1 VKLIVQIP
9 CLDEA
14 RTLPQTVA
22 DIPRELDGVDEI
34 ELLVVDDG
42 STDGTAEVARRIGV
56 DHVVRF
62 TSQKGLAQAFYA
74 GLDAC
79 LRLGA
84 DVIVNTD
91 GDNQYRGEDM
101 GRLIAPILA
110 GEADMVVGDRE
121 VRKLQHLSKSRRLLQ
136 RLGSAVVRRAS
147 GTAIAD
153 ATSGFRSYNREAALR
168 ITIFTDFTYTLET
181 LIQAGRKQIAATSVP
196 VGTNPPARQSRLFS
210 SVWEYV
216 WRSTV
221 SVIRIY
227 AMYKPLR
234 FFGTIGLAFFA
245 VAAVLLGR
253 FGVLYATGNGDGH
266 IQSVVVGGV
275 ALVIAIQCWLVAL
288 LADLIAKNRTIA
300 EDTLYRVRRVE
311 LDVRKP
317 SERPLEV
324 LDSFDRRL

>member
-1 VKLIVQIP
+1 MKLIVQIP